1 MSINRINKII
11 LCSKVELKSIEKI
24 EFYTNIGNDVVKDFC
39 EFFLPTLKYNNF
51 HVTYNLNTV
60 QDDERINLFPRNK
73 DIYTINLNL
82 YKYSHQLYNRILFLD
97 SKFFESQS

>member
-11 LCSKVELKSIEKI
+11 LCSKVELKSIEKM
-24 EFYTNIGNDVVKDFC
+24 EFYTNTANDVVKDFC
-39 EFFLPTLKYNNF
+39 ECFLPTLKYNNF
-51 HVTYNLNTV
+51 HVTYTFNTV
-60 QDDERINLFPRNK
+60 QDHEKIILWPRNK

-97 SKFFESQS
+97 SKFAESQS

>member
-11 LCSKVELKSIEKI
+11 LCSKVELKSIERM
-24 EFYTNIGNDVVKDFC
+24 EFYTTIGNDVVKDFC
-39 EFFLPTLKYNNF
+39 EFFFPTLKYNNF
-51 HVTYNLNTV
+51 HVIYTFNTV
-60 QDDERINLFPRNK
+60 QDHEKIILWPRNK

-97 SKFFESQS
+97 SKFSESQS